1 MIKIVLKRSYIGIT
15 PKQRLIL
22 QALGLKKI
30 GSTKKKADDK
40 ATMGMI
46 NKGSYV
52 IAVFQ
57 SIGWKWGGDWSG
69 SEDYMH
75 FSSNGH

>member
-22 QALGLKKI
+22 RALGLKKI
-30 GSTKKKADDK
+30 GSTAKKADDR

-46 NKGSYV
+46 NKVSHLV
-52 IAVFQ
+52 
-57 SIGWKWGGDWSG
+57 SL
-69 SEDYMH
+69 
-75 FSSNGH
+75 

>member
-1 MIKIVLKRSYIGIT
+1 MVKIVLKRSYIGIT

-30 GSTKKKADDK
+30 GSTAKKADDR

-46 NKGSYV
+46 NKVSHLV
-52 IAVFQ
+52 SFENV
-57 SIGWKWGGDWSG
+57 D
-69 SEDYMH
+69 E
-75 FSSNGH
+75 